1 VAFIDGAVKPPVNDR
16 TRSVTWCSS
25 DPNAVPNLR
34 PVGLSSRAAS
44 SGLQRAEP
52 VPQAGLYRPHRSS
65 GRIAGVCGVRGTWW
79 RLMRRRRRAHRR
91 RLSFRCGDSRNDAL
105 KEGNL
110 IGLSTRFV
118 LDLEMGAGSG
128 TGSSPG
134 GGPRASAVD
143 IRRWSDALGRRRIR
157 RGCRRARARGPG
169 RHTSAYTGDV
179 DLVKSAGGH
188 AVMITA
194 PGDQVAMVAGGDGM
208 LHRQYGSSVSSARE
222 ETADGTK
229 LP

>member
-1 VAFIDGAVKPPVNDR
+1 
-16 TRSVTWCSS
+16 
-25 DPNAVPNLR
+25 
-34 PVGLSSRAAS
+34 
-44 SGLQRAEP
+44 
-52 VPQAGLYRPHRSS
+52 
-65 GRIAGVCGVRGTWW
+65 
-79 RLMRRRRRAHRR
+79 M
-91 RLSFRCGDSRNDAL
+91 
-105 KEGNL
+105 
-110 IGLSTRFV
+110 GLSTRFV

-134 GGPRASAVD
+134 GGPRASAVG

-208 LHRQYGSSVSSARE
+208 LHRQYGSSVSSARQ
-222 ETADGTK
+222 ETADGTSFLRLARYVYPERERSLAVRGCNTRAGGVPATPKIRK
-229 LP
+229 LRIKSVATWAFARLARIRHEPTMWLDLLINVCRRRVGRGRFECAAD